1 MEKSLINIKYKQL
14 DKELQSYNK
23 KYNTRNYY
31 VVELELFNINLKL
44 FHIEELKREDLAS
57 LTDIQVFYLYEKAKY
72 RWDNAANEKEEA
84 KIENYFNTYIEEM
97 EKRNTL

>member
-23 KYNTRNYY
+23 KYNARNYY

-72 RWDNAANEKEEA
+72 RWDNAENEEEEA